1 MWVPHLIKKRSSPR
15 RFFLLPVAVA
25 GIMLLGTMLLVIAAP
40 RDGVEKANVAMVL
53 GSKVDPWDAPSA

>member
-1 MWVPHLIKKRSSPR
+1 
-15 RFFLLPVAVA
+15 
-25 GIMLLGTMLLVIAAP
+25 MLLGTMLLVIAAP